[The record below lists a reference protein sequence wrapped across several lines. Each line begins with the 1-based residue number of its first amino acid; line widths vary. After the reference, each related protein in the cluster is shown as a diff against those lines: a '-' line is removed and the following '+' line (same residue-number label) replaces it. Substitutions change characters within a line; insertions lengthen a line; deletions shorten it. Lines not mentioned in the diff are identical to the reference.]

1 MLSNTRRDLAMML
14 RGRTFAPVHVECTQQ
29 GGLNPTT
36 LTGLGATICGST
48 SSVLSGIP
56 QTPSR
61 AGTRA
66 LQPRAKSVAPP
77 ASNAMIPIYR
87 AMFVARRT
95 SDSAPSSRR
104 AFSRPPAGNS
114 NFMRDMVG

>member
-1 MLSNTRRDLAMML
+1 MLSNTRRDLATML
-14 RGRTFAPVHVECTQQ
+14 RGRTFAPVHVE
-29 GGLNPTT
+29 
-36 LTGLGATICGST
+36 ST

-77 ASNAMIPIYR
+77 ASNAMIPIHR